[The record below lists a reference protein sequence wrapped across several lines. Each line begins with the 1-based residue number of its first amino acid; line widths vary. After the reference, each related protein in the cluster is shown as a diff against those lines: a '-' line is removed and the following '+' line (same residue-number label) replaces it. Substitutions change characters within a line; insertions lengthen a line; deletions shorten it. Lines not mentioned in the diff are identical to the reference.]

1 MMDDVP
7 GVSLFQGTNINVEN
21 ALQNQEEA
29 EDIEDQIRRQEEV
42 IINLKNDLIIKAYI
56 YYYRYRIS

>member
-1 MMDDVP
+1 MDNGP
-7 GVSLFQGTNINVEN
+7 GVSLFQGTNINIEN

-42 IINLKNDLIIKAYI
+42 YHVITF
-56 YYYRYRIS
+56 